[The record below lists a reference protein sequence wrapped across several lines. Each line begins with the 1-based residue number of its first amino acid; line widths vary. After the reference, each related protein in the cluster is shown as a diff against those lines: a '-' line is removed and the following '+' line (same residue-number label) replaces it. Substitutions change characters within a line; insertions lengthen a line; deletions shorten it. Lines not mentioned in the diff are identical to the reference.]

1 MDAHTFYRRIREQL
15 GPGEDEATER
25 GTAAVFHAL
34 RDRLTPREADQVAAQ
49 LPALLKD
56 VWTAGERV
64 EREPTKLHRSEFL
77 ERIRQD
83 AGLMTARQAEWLT
96 VAVFSALK
104 TQLSEGEAEDVVAQL
119 PKDLKELWVE
129 AP

>member
-1 MDAHTFYRRIREQL
+1 MDPHTFYRRIREQL
-15 GPGEDEATER
+15 GPGEVEATER

-34 RDRLTPREADQVAAQ
+34 RDRLTTSEADQVAAQ
-49 LPALLKD
+49 LPALLKE
-56 VWTAGERV
+56 VWTAGERI

-77 ERIRQD
+77 ERIRQETD
-83 AGLMTARQAEWLT
+83 LSTTRQAEWLA
-96 VAVFSALK
+96 VAVFSVLK
-104 TQLSEGEAEDVVAQL
+104 AQLSEGETEDVLAQL